1 MSYEKQTWAKGD
13 IVTSAKLNHMEDGI
27 EEINVSYEKTTWET
41 GDTITAEKLNNIE
54 TGIEEAGSSDFS
66 TATVKIANRDEA
78 PRMYYK
84 CFACYEKN
92 ELGEGSPTMLGTYI
106 GIEPNSSVTLKVP
119 LYKGY
124 AHWVNP
130 FDVAGAEAVVTG
142 DIINNDGNFMI
153 TGDGTI
159 TLGGP
164 KGKTNAD

>member
-1 MSYEKQTWAKGD
+1 MSYEKNTWNKGD
-13 IVTSAKLNHMEDGI
+13 VITAEKLNNVESGI

-66 TATVKIANRDEA
+66 TATVTIANLDEG
-78 PRMYYK
+78 PRMYNK
-84 CFACYEKN
+84 CFACYEEN

-124 AHWVNP
+124 AYWVNP
-130 FDVAGAEAVVTG
+130 FDSAGAVAVVTG
-142 DIINNDGNFMI
+142 DIINNNGNFTI

-159 TLGGP
+159 TLGGA
-164 KGKTNAD
+164 GD